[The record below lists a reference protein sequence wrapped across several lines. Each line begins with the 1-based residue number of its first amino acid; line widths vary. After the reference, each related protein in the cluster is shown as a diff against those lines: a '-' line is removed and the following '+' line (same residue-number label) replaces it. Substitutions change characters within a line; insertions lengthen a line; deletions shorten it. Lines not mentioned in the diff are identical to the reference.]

1 MKIWAVAVLLLPAS
15 LAFADARDDAL
26 AGMQRCA
33 TISDRDKRL
42 GCFDATIAR
51 APAAIAAPYAAPRA
65 AAAVAAIS
73 AAPPPPQPVHRE
85 RSSGFIA
92 GLFGDGPARP
102 PQTSVGQFG
111 SESIANAGAKAY
123 PIPRDGDTI
132 DAVSGRVTDY
142 QIDGGFLTVTLDNGQ
157 VWRQTPGAN
166 PVGHLTKPA
175 SAYSAMIERGSI
187 NGSYTLHLAGR
198 AGVIAVRRIR

>member
-1 MKIWAVAVLLLPAS
+1 MIRGLIFAAVIAAAS
-15 LAFADARDDAL
+15 GAANADARDDAL
-26 AGMQRCA
+26 AAMQRCSML
-33 TISDRDKRL
+33 SDRDKRL
-42 GCFDATIAR
+42 GCYDATISR
-51 APAAIAAPYAAPRA
+51 APAAIAAPRAAPPVAAMA
-65 AAAVAAIS
+65 AAS
-73 AAPPPPQPVHRE
+73 PPPQPVHRE
-85 RSSGFIA
+85 RTSGFMA

-102 PQTSVGQFG
+102 PQTSVAQFG
-111 SESIANAGAKAY
+111 SESIANGGAKAY
-123 PIPRDGDTI
+123 PIPRDGDSI
-132 DAVSGRVTDY
+132 DAVSARVADY

-175 SAYSAMIERGSI
+175 TAYSAMIERGSI

>member
-1 MKIWAVAVLLLPAS
+1 MKLWIAAALLAS
-15 LAFADARDDAL
+15 SSFAFADARDDAL
-26 AGMQRCA
+26 AAMQRCS
-33 TISDRDKRL
+33 TVSDRDKRL

-51 APAAIAAPYAAPRA
+51 APAGIAAPYAAPRA
-65 AAAVAAIS
+65 AAPVAAM
-73 AAPPPPQPVHRE
+73 AAASPPQPPHRE
-85 RSSGFIA
+85 RNSGFMA
-92 GLFGDGPARP
+92 GLFGDGPARA
-102 PQTSVGQFG
+102 PQTSVAQFG

-142 QIDGGFLTVTLDNGQ
+142 QIDGGFLTLTLDNGQ

-166 PVGHLTKPA
+166 PVGHLTRAA